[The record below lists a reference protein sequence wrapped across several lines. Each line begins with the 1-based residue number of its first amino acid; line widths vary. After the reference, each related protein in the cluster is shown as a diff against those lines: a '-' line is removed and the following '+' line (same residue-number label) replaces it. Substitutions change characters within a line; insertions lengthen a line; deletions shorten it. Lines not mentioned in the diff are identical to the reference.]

1 MSIGQ
6 KIRNSRKTAGLTR
19 NELASVVNMSPAAI
33 SKVELSLLKG
43 GPSPDL
49 VVRIADA
56 LNDNT
61 ILTTYLEANPVYQ
74 SIALK
79 DYQVPGDTLCEFPE
93 VLSKPTKGAVI
104 DDDCKVTSEGQSQ
117 LDRIEEMLSKLLGH
131 EQPRPLVL
139 RDDLR
144 RQQALSRKNKKSKE

>member
-1 MSIGQ
+1 MSIGR

-79 DYQVPGDTLCEFPE
+79 DCPTPSDTPCDSSA
-93 VLSKPTKGAVI
+93 VLSQPTTSTAV
-104 DDDCKVTSEGQSQ
+104 DGDCKVSREGQSQ
-117 LDRIEEMLSKLLGH
+117 LDRIEEMLSKLLGD

-144 RQQALSRKNKKSKE
+144 RQQALSRKNKNR